1 MDISKLDLNLLH
13 SLDVL
18 LEEASVT
25 GAARRLGISQPAMSA
40 QLARLRRLFG
50 DPLLVPS
57 GRKMVPTVRAEGL
70 RFPLRAQLQDL
81 QVLVRAQTAFAPETT
96 TDTIRLGGTDYAH
109 AVLSEDLICHL
120 RANAPS
126 LRLALMPFVSGRAA
140 QDLESGRMEAA
151 IVTSFVQLDEAKSI
165 SLLHEDFVFVQRAGH
180 PRGTK
185 PLDVQEFCDLDH
197 ILVSPEGGGFTG
209 QVDAALKTR
218 GLARTVCVSLPSFLL
233 ALPLIERSDLVTVL
247 PARLAQRYGH
257 RLEIFP
263 LPFALE
269 GFDLRLVWHVRRHH
283 DPAHIWFR
291 RAVSDFVRVL
301 R

>member
-1 MDISKLDLNLLH
+1 MDISKLDLNLLG

-70 RFPLRAQLQDL
+70 RGPLRAKLQDL
-81 QVLVRAQTAFAPETT
+81 HGLVRAQSTFVPGTT

-109 AVLSEDLICHL
+109 AVLSEDLVCHL
-120 RANAPS
+120 RASAPG
-126 LRLALMPFVSGRAA
+126 LRLALMPFISGRAA

-151 IVTSFVQLDEAKSI
+151 IVTSFVKLDEAKGVT
-165 SLLHEDFVFVQRAGH
+165 LLHEEFVFVQRAGH

-185 PLDVQEFCDLDH
+185 PPDLQEFCDLDH
-197 ILVSPEGGGFTG
+197 ILVSPEGGGFAG
-209 QVDAALKTR
+209 QVDAALEKL
-218 GLARTVCVSLPSFLL
+218 GLARSVCISLPGFLL
-233 ALPLIERSDLVTVL
+233 ALPLIARSDLVTVL
-247 PARLAQRYGH
+247 PARLARRHGH
-257 RLEIFP
+257 RLEVFP
-263 LPFALE
+263 LPFALK
-269 GFDLRLVWHVRRHH
+269 GFELRLVWHVRRQH

-291 RAVSDFVRVL
+291 RAVSDFVRDL
-301 R
+301 G